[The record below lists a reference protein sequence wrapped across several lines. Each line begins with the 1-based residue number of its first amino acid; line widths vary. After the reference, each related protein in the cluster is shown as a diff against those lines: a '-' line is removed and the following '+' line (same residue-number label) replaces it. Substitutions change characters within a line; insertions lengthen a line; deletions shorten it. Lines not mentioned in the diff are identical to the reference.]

1 MNSGDNDPALSDTFQ
16 IVIVKKATGSDVAG
30 WDFDIEYNFGISK
43 LIIKVMGEYDLIFEM
58 KNLKTQ
64 VFVENGKDIAIDLS
78 I

>member
-1 MNSGDNDPALSDTFQ
+1 
-16 IVIVKKATGSDVAG
+16 
-30 WDFDIEYNFGISK
+30 
-43 LIIKVMGEYDLIFEM
+43 MGEYDLIFEM